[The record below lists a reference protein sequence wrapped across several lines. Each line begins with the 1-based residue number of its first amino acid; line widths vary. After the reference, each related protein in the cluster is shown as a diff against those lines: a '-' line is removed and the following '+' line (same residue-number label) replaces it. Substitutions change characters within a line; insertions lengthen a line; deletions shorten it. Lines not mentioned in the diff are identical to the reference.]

1 MTGKPATRRL
11 RPGAIFAVGSAH
23 VHRRQTR
30 QLAQIL
36 RETAGQPREVWLER
50 VEQEIPR
57 APNAA
62 NILLALHTLIEL
74 DKLDIN
80 NAEAI
85 KQATENLLHALERA
99 EALSGTPD
107 MTVAEAKEYLS
118 EVALGGNVEAQ
129 KLLKAFYDPFAYIG

>member
-1 MTGKPATRRL
+1 MFTEDE
-11 RPGAIFAVGSAH
+11 
-23 VHRRQTR
+23 TR